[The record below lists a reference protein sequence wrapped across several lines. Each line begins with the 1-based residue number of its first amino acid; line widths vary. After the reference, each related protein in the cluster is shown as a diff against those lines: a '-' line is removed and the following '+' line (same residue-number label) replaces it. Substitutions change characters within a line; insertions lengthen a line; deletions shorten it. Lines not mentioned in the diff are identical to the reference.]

1 MKCLW
6 LLSLV
11 LCCCLTVRSQQTGD
25 ATGSSNDSG
34 RPMIDDSSK
43 LITARTNGAVF
54 TNFTGTVREGGKVS
68 LQWDVDSAE
77 DGDYF
82 VVQRSVDGI
91 TFETIGAMRRTGS
104 NNHYELTD
112 MAPPNGTDL
121 YRVKYT
127 GQDGRFLYSRQVQ
140 LSLSGD
146 VEFKF
151 YPNPVDKLLII
162 RTEHTID
169 IQIVDG
175 VGSIRLNKRLQP
187 GIQVINASS
196 LERGVYV
203 LRVADK
209 ESNRIVSNQLLKN

>member
-1 MKCLW
+1 
-6 LLSLV
+6 
-11 LCCCLTVRSQQTGD
+11 
-25 ATGSSNDSG
+25 
-34 RPMIDDSSK
+34 
-43 LITARTNGAVF
+43 LITGKSNGAVF
-54 TNFTGTVREGGKVS
+54 INFTGSVREAGKVW

-82 VVQRSVDGI
+82 VVQRSTDGVMY
-91 TFETIGAMRRTGS
+91 ETIGALRKTVNIS
-104 NNHYELTD
+104 HYELTD
-112 MAPPNGTDL
+112 IAPPNGTDL

-127 GQDGRFLYSRQVQ
+127 GQGGKFLYSNPVP

-169 IQIVDG
+169 IQIVDAI
-175 VGSIRLNKRLQP
+175 GSIRVSKRLQP

-196 LERGVYV
+196 LERGVYI

-209 ESNRIVSNQLLKN
+209 ESNRVVSNQLLKN

>member
-6 LLSLV
+6 LLMLV
-11 LCCCLTVRSQQTGD
+11 LCCCLTVRSQQGGE
-25 ATGSSNDSG
+25 ATGSSNDTNKLA
-34 RPMIDDSSK
+34 IEDSSK
-43 LITARTNGAVF
+43 LITGKSNGSVF
-54 TNFTGTVREGGKVS
+54 TNFTGAIREGGKVA
-68 LQWDVDSAE
+68 LQWDVDSSE

-82 VVQRSVDGI
+82 VVQRSTDGV
-91 TFETIGAMRRTGS
+91 TFETIGAMRKTG
-104 NNHYELTD
+104 NNSHYELTD

-127 GQDGRFLYSRQVQ
+127 GQDGKFLYSRQVQ

-169 IQIVDG
+169 IQILDA
-175 VGSIRLNKRLQP
+175 VGGIRLNKRLQP

>member
-1 MKCLW
+1 MMKCLW
-6 LLSLV
+6 LLALV
-11 LCCCLTVRSQQTGD
+11 LCCCLTVRSQQPGEAAGT
-25 ATGSSNDSG
+25 SE
-34 RPMIDDSSK
+34 DSSK
-43 LITARTNGAVF
+43 LIRTRSNGTVF
-54 TNFTGTVREGGKVS
+54 INFTGAIREGGKVS

-82 VVQRSVDGI
+82 VIQRSTDGV
-91 TFETIGAMRRTGS
+91 TFETIGALRKNG
-104 NNHYELTD
+104 NNSHYELTD

-127 GQDGRFLYSRQVQ
+127 GQDGKFLYSKQVQ

-162 RTEHTID
+162 RTGHTVD
-169 IQIVDG
+169 IQILDAVGG
-175 VGSIRLNKRLQP
+175 VRLNKRLQP

-196 LERGVYV
+196 LERGIYI

-209 ESNRIVSNQLLKN
+209 ESNRIVSNQLVKN

>member
-6 LLSLV
+6 LLVLV
-11 LCCCLTVRSQQTGD
+11 LCCCLTVRSQQTGE
-25 ATGSSNDSG
+25 ATSSS
-34 RPMIDDSSK
+34 DDSSK
-43 LITARTNGAVF
+43 LITTRENGAVF
-54 TNFTGTVREGGKVS
+54 INFTGVVRESGKVW

-82 VVQRSVDGI
+82 VIQRSTDGV
-91 TFETIGAMRRTGS
+91 TFETIGALRKTEN

-127 GQDGRFLYSRQVQ
+127 GQDGKFLYSKQVQ

-162 RTEHTID
+162 RTEHTVD
-169 IQIVDG
+169 IQIVDA
-175 VGSIRLNKRLQP
+175 VGSVRLNKRLQP
-187 GIQVINASS
+187 GIQVVNASS
-196 LERGVYV
+196 LERGIYI